1 MIRQFGDAIERV
13 CMFIVQRSIQP
24 VQFLPFTPRFA
35 NERGF
40 LLAFRPDFL
49 ATVEVSISPSSS
61 ISSASS
67 ALAEVE
73 LNLV

>member
-1 MIRQFGDAIERV
+1 
-13 CMFIVQRSIQP
+13 MFTVQRSIQP

-40 LLAFRPDFL
+40 LLAFRPDLLL
-49 ATVEVSISPSSS
+49 AAEVSVSPSSS
-61 ISSASS
+61 ISSTSS
-67 ALAEVE
+67 AVAEGE

>member
-1 MIRQFGDAIERV
+1 V
-13 CMFIVQRSIQP
+13 FIIQRSIQP

-49 ATVEVSISPSSS
+49 ATAEVSVSPSSS
-61 ISSASS
+61 ISSTSS

-73 LNLV
+73 LNLL